1 MIAPVIGAD
10 GQPRG
15 ETELA
20 DDVFGVEVSEGAIY
34 HAIRNELANR
44 RVGTAATKT
53 RGQVRATGRKP
64 WRQKGTGRARAGD
77 RKSPLWTGGGV
88 IFGPQPRSYRYR
100 IPRKAK
106 RRALCSIL
114 TQKARA
120 ERVTVV
126 EGIGA
131 AGGKTKELVRQLEP
145 IAGGARCVWL
155 LSGADPLLLR
165 AGRNVSW
172 LRLRAY
178 DTATAHDLYYSER
191 ILLSPE
197 VAAKLAELL
206 GGGAAAEPQVGAPET
221 AEPDSAVPESA
232 ASGEEAAAQGAESAA
247 PAAAEGEEA

>member
-1 MIAPVIGAD
+1 MKAPVIGAD

-15 ETELA
+15 EAELA

-44 RVGTAATKT
+44 RVGTAATKR
-53 RGQVRATGRKP
+53 RGQVRGSTRKP

-106 RRALCSIL
+106 RKAICSIL

-120 ERVTVV
+120 ARITVV
-126 EGIGA
+126 EGITVEE
-131 AGGKTKELVRQLEP
+131 GKTRELVRQLEP

-155 LSGADPLLLR
+155 LSGADRLLLR
-165 AGRNVSW
+165 AGRNIAW
-172 LRLRAY
+172 LRMRACQ
-178 DTATAHDLYYSER
+178 TATAHDLYYSER
-191 ILLSPE
+191 ILLSPQ
-197 VAAKLAELL
+197 VAAELASLW
-206 GGGAAAEPQVGAPET
+206 GGGEPGGAP
-221 AEPDSAVPESA
+221 APPA
-232 ASGEEAAAQGAESAA
+232 A
-247 PAAAEGEEA
+247 AAAEGEG

>member
-1 MIAPVIGAD
+1 MIASVIGAD

-126 EGIGA
+126 EGISA

-206 GGGAAAEPQVGAPET
+206 GGGAAAEPHVA
-221 AEPDSAVPESA
+221 AEPEAAEPAEPEPA
-232 ASGEEAAAQGAESAA
+232 AAGGEAAAQGAESVA

>member
-1 MIAPVIGAD
+1 MKTPVIGAD

-44 RVGTAATKT
+44 RVGTAATK
-53 RGQVRATGRKP
+53 RRSQVRGSNRKP

-106 RRALCSIL
+106 RKAICSIL

-120 ERVTVV
+120 ARITVV
-126 EGIGA
+126 EGITVEE
-131 AGGKTKELVRQLEP
+131 GKTRELVRQLEP

-155 LSGADPLLLR
+155 LSGADRLLLR
-165 AGRNVSW
+165 AGRNIAW
-172 LRLRAY
+172 LRMRACQ
-178 DTATAHDLYYSER
+178 TATAHDLYYSER
-191 ILLSPE
+191 ILLSPK
-197 VAAKLAELL
+197 VADELAALW
-206 GGGAAAEPQVGAPET
+206 GGGAPGDAPAPPAA
-221 AEPDSAVPESA
+221 
-232 ASGEEAAAQGAESAA
+232 
-247 PAAAEGEEA
+247 AAAEGGE

>member
-1 MIAPVIGAD
+1 MTTPVIGAD

-44 RVGTAATKT
+44 RVGTAAT
-53 RGQVRATGRKP
+53 RSRSQVRGSNRKP
-64 WRQKGTGRARAGD
+64 WRQKGTGRARVGD

-106 RRALCSIL
+106 RKALCSIL
-114 TQKARA
+114 TQKAQA
-120 ERVTVV
+120 ERITVV
-126 EGIGA
+126 EGITA
-131 AGGKTKELVRQLEP
+131 ADGKTKELVRQLQP

-165 AGRNVSW
+165 AGRNIAW
-172 LRLRAY
+172 LRMRAY

-191 ILLSPE
+191 ILLSTE
-197 VAAKLAELL
+197 VAAKLAALL
-206 GGGAAAEPQVGAPET
+206 GGGADAADDEPAP
-221 AEPDSAVPESA
+221 PQA
-232 ASGEEAAAQGAESAA
+232 A
-247 PAAAEGEEA
+247 AAAEEKA